1 MPNNCPG
8 GLEMV
13 EGVGEDQASVR
24 ARRIHQLRF
33 AMDGFGRSRAHLSG
47 APPELRIRTMGL
59 KNSVKDTS
67 CIARSCLVAVSAWLS
82 LGASAAVAQE
92 EPEPAPEPFIP
103 QSQFEQPGPENS
115 LDTQMRSCQETLG
128 YNGCEEL
135 WHGKRGQGGAGV
147 PAIWGALAVSRSTT
161 NFGYSYDYPS
171 SEAANAAAL
180 QSCNSIMKGKRDCT
194 VRSTFSRNC
203 IALAT
208 SDNGALG
215 YSRTYGDLVADDRE
229 ALSYCQNSGG
239 KSCSTVLAYCS
250 PNGGFHTWVGL
261 AISMEPQPK
270 AGISWGAVAQS
281 TASRLALDYCV
292 KEGGSKC
299 KVRMLLY
306 NQCVA
311 FAKSPRG
318 VWGAFNNMNRKVAET
333 NSIRKCTES
342 NGTNCAVAL
351 SACSNDPIK

>member
-1 MPNNCPG
+1 V
-8 GLEMV
+8 V
-13 EGVGEDQASVR
+13 EGVGEDKASVR
-24 ARRIHQLRF
+24 ARRIHQLRL
-33 AMDGFGRSRAHLSG
+33 ATDGFGRSRAHLSG
-47 APPELRIRTMGL
+47 APRELRIRTMGL
-59 KNSVKDTS
+59 KNSVTDTS
-67 CIARSCLVAVSAWLS
+67 CMGRSCLVVVSAWLT

-115 LDTQMRSCQETLG
+115 LDQQMRSCQETLG
-128 YNGCEEL
+128 YNGCDEL

-147 PAIWGALAVSRSTT
+147 PAIWGALAVSTSTT

-180 QSCNSIMKGKRDCT
+180 QSCNSIMKGKRDCK

-208 SDNGALG
+208 SDDGASG

-239 KSCSTVLAYCS
+239 KSCTTVLAYCS

-281 TASRLALDYCV
+281 TASRLALDYCI

-311 FAKSPRG
+311 FAKSPNG
-318 VWGAFNNMNRKVAET
+318 MWGAFNNMNRKVAET
-333 NSIRKCTES
+333 NSIRKCLES
-342 NGTNCAVAL
+342 HGTNCAVAL

>member
-1 MPNNCPG
+1 MRTCNHHCRW
-8 GLEMV
+8 E
-13 EGVGEDQASVR
+13 EFCD
-24 ARRIHQLRF
+24 AR
-33 AMDGFGRSRAHLSG
+33 D
-47 APPELRIRTMGL
+47 
-59 KNSVKDTS
+59 K
-67 CIARSCLVAVSAWLS
+67 
-82 LGASAAVAQE
+82 AA
-92 EPEPAPEPFIP
+92 
-103 QSQFEQPGPENS
+103 
-115 LDTQMRSCQETLG
+115 TLG
-128 YNGCEEL
+128 RIASIVFALLIGTAAFADTIQDAEIAEADYCHFTGLCT
-135 WHGKRGQGGAGV
+135 QGSGPGHAGV
-147 PAIWGALAVSRSTT
+147 PAIWGALAVSGSTT

-180 QSCNSIMKGKRDCT
+180 QSCNSSMKGKRDCQ

-208 SDNGALG
+208 SGDGAWG

-229 ALSYCQNSGG
+229 ALSQCQTSGG

-261 AISMEPQPK
+261 AISMEREPK

-281 TASRLALDYCV
+281 TASRLALDSCV
-292 KEGGSKC
+292 KEGGSRC

-311 FAKSPRG
+311 FAKSPNG
-318 VWGAFNNMNRKVAET
+318 MWGAFNNMNRKVADT
-333 NSIRKCTES
+333 NSIRKCRES
-342 NGTNCAVAL
+342 NGANCAVAL

>member
-1 MPNNCPG
+1 
-8 GLEMV
+8 
-13 EGVGEDQASVR
+13 
-24 ARRIHQLRF
+24 
-33 AMDGFGRSRAHLSG
+33 
-47 APPELRIRTMGL
+47 MG
-59 KNSVKDTS
+59 
-67 CIARSCLVAVSAWLS
+67 RSCLVVISAWLT

-103 QSQFEQPGPENS
+103 QSEFEQPEPESS
-115 LDTQMRSCQETLG
+115 LDRQTRSCQETLG
-128 YNGCEEL
+128 YNGCDEL
-135 WHGKRGQGGAGV
+135 LHGKHGQGAAGV
-147 PAIWGALAVSRSTT
+147 PAIWGALAVSISTT
-161 NFGYSYDYPS
+161 NYGYSYDYPS
-171 SEAANAAAL
+171 SGTANAAAL

-208 SDNGALG
+208 SDDGALG

-229 ALSYCQNSGG
+229 ALSYCQKSGG
-239 KSCSTVLAYCS
+239 KSCTTVLAYCS

-292 KEGGSKC
+292 QQGGSKC

-311 FAKSPRG
+311 FAKSPNG
-318 VWGAFNNMNRKVAET
+318 MWGAFNNMNRKVAET
-333 NSIRKCTES
+333 NSIRKCLES